1 MIVAL
6 MRDAKA
12 ELVRIDSRGEAH
24 PIGTV
29 ASQRLRA
36 REGAYRMLP
45 APGHVVFM
53 RYTGEDGRRDAE
65 DGAIV
70 RLAGEVTSPGA
81 LCDILALV
89 GQAGWRG
96 ELAVLDGDDMR
107 SVFFDQGNVVGA
119 LTNVEDERLG
129 AVLYR
134 YGVIDADQRDR
145 VMGLVKS
152 GKRFGEAAIEL
163 GVLKQDQIFKY
174 IGKQVDEIVFATL
187 TVADGTFFFLDGFD
201 ETRLVSRHT
210 VSANALLMDGVTRL
224 DEMRYFRQKI
234 PSAEHVPVKNDGRG
248 NPDDEFKVAFA
259 AVDGRQN
266 VGDIGRS
273 SGLGE
278 FEITKQLYGLVQS
291 GHVAI
296 HPPRAAGGP
305 TALVAAANG
314 ALTAIFRAAASGGH
328 VDEVRSGLA
337 SFAVGAGVYDIL
349 FRNAGPDESGAL
361 DADAVAQNS
370 HIVAGGSEPD
380 NILKQML
387 HEYVAFALFSAG
399 AALGSSAEAE
409 LTKQVGPALASLKPQ
424 G

>member
-1 MIVAL
+1 
-6 MRDAKA
+6 MRDGKA
-12 ELVRIDSRGEAH
+12 ELVRIDGRGEAH
-24 PIGTV
+24 PIGSV

-36 REGAYRMLP
+36 RAGTYRMLP
-45 APGHVVFM
+45 APKHVVFM

-70 RLAGEVTSPGA
+70 RLAGEVTAPGA
-81 LCDILALV
+81 LCDVLALL
-89 GQAGWRG
+89 GQTGWRG
-96 ELAVLDGDDMR
+96 ELVVLDGDEVR

-129 AVLYR
+129 SVLYR
-134 YGVIDADQRDR
+134 YGVIDAEQRDR
-145 VMGLVKS
+145 VLELVKS

-163 GVLKQDQIFKY
+163 GVLKQEQIYQY
-174 IGKQVDEIVFATL
+174 ISKQIDEVVFATL

-201 ETRLVSRHT
+201 DARLVVRHT
-210 VSANALLMDGVTRL
+210 VSANALLMDGVTRM

-234 PSAEHVPVKNDGRG
+234 PSAEHVPVRNEGRG
-248 NPDDEFKVAFA
+248 APDAELKVAFDG
-259 AVDGRQN
+259 VDGRSS
-266 VGDIGRS
+266 VGEIGRA

-278 FEITKQLYGLVQS
+278 FEITKQLYSLVQS
-291 GHVAI
+291 GHVSI

-314 ALTAIFRAAASGGH
+314 ALTAIFRAAKAAQREE
-328 VDEVRSGLA
+328 EVRSGLA
-337 SFAVGAGVYDIL
+337 SFAVGAGVYDML
-349 FRNAGPDESGAL
+349 FRGAGPDESGAL
-361 DADAVAQNS
+361 DADAVAHNS
-370 HIVAGGSEPD
+370 AIVAGGADP
-380 NILKQML
+380 NNLLKQML

-399 AALGSSAEAE
+399 AALGSSAEVE